1 MINNSSIQVWS
12 RLQQK
17 QLGQQFVNEIIS
29 GLNCSPFEAEAV
41 LETVER
47 VYGNFFQSN
56 GTLKPGQLYCSIVS
70 QTAAPQTPLSRC
82 EMVTVVLTLDEGE
95 TDIAV
100 RKAQGIVGLR
110 RERLQRLCREAY
122 QQGGLLTL
130 EDLAYRLLNTSKRTL
145 CRDVAALRKQGIILE
160 LRSTKKDMG
169 RSVTHRALLVE
180 QWLLGKGYSEI
191 ARSHS
196 HSVKSVGNYVEKF
209 KRVVALTLQQY
220 EVEEIAF
227 LVKLST
233 TLVCEYR
240 QLYQRCH
247 IVDVRRTELADFLKK
262 TAISQRT
269 HRQDPQQKGRPRREQ

>member
-47 VYGNFFQSN
+47 VYGNFFASN

-70 QTAAPQTPLSRC
+70 QTAAPQLPLARC
-82 EMVTVVLTLDEGE
+82 EMVTVVLTLDDGDA
-95 TDIAV
+95 DIAV
-100 RKAQGIVGLR
+100 RKQQGIVGLR
-110 RERLQRLCREAY
+110 RERVQRLCREAY

-169 RSVTHRALLVE
+169 RSVTHRAMIVE
-180 QWLLGKGYSEI
+180 QWLLGKEYSEI

-209 KRVVALTLQQY
+209 KRVIALTLQDY
-220 EVEEIAF
+220 GIEDIAF
-227 LVKLST
+227 LVKLSRV
-233 TLVCEYR
+233 LVHEYQ
-240 QLYQRCH
+240 QLHQSCG
-247 IVDVRRTELADFLKK
+247 IVEVRRAELSEFIKK
-262 TAISQRT
+262 TTTSPLT
-269 HRQDPQQKGRPRREQ
+269 PQDMQQSMARRGE